1 MPVGIPPDQL
11 TDEDLERE
19 LTRLHETRRKTF
31 HEGTADALRN
41 HTDRMLALE
50 QEYTRRFPDRVN
62 SSAQVSRKAAHRA

>member
-11 TDEDLERE
+11 TDDNLQRE
-19 LTRLHETRRKTF
+19 LTRLHETRSQTF
-31 HEGTADALRN
+31 YEGTADALRN